1 MARWIMADH
10 GLAFPATRETLSP
23 QRIPRKPM
31 RYVLS
36 VARHYLTG
44 KLTTEHAV
52 YALRER
58 PVAVASKGKT
68 WVIDPDFKG

>member
-1 MARWIMADH
+1 
-10 GLAFPATRETLSP
+10 
-23 QRIPRKPM
+23 M

-68 WVIDPDFKG
+68 WVIDPDFEG

>member
-1 MARWIMADH
+1 MKQSQDALDSTAEKSRN
-10 GLAFPATRETLSP
+10 SN
-23 QRIPRKPM
+23 M

-44 KLTTEHAV
+44 KLKGKYAA

-68 WVIDPDFKG
+68 WVIDPDFTG

>member
-1 MARWIMADH
+1 
-10 GLAFPATRETLSP
+10 
-23 QRIPRKPM
+23 M

-36 VARHYLTG
+36 VVRHYLTG
-44 KLTTEHAV
+44 KLTTMHAV

-58 PVAVASKGKT
+58 PLAVASKGKI

>member
-1 MARWIMADH
+1 
-10 GLAFPATRETLSP
+10 
-23 QRIPRKPM
+23 M

-44 KLTTEHAV
+44 KLTGKHAA
-52 YALRER
+52 YALRKR

-68 WVIDPDFKG
+68 WVIDPDFEFEV

>member
-1 MARWIMADH
+1 
-10 GLAFPATRETLSP
+10 
-23 QRIPRKPM
+23 M

-36 VARHYLTG
+36 VASHYLTG
-44 KLTTEHAV
+44 KLTTGNAL

-58 PVAVASKGKT
+58 PVAVPSKGKT

>member
-1 MARWIMADH
+1 
-10 GLAFPATRETLSP
+10 
-23 QRIPRKPM
+23 M

-52 YALRER
+52 YALSKR
-58 PVAVASKGKT
+58 PLAVASKGKT
-68 WVIDPDFKG
+68 SVIDPDFEV